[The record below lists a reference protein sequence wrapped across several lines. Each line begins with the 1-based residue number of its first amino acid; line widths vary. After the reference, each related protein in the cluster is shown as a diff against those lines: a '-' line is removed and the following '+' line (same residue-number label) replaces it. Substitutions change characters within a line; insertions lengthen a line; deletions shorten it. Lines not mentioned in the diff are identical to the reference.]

1 MTVTKIWK
9 QNELFKVENQI
20 LKEALRELEDD
31 NFQGNPLLSRFEALT
46 RNYGKL
52 LRQTIKLLKISDSQQ
67 RNLQKIQQDMRNLLD
82 NAGQGFLTFSN
93 DLIVDNKYSAEC
105 LNIFG
110 TKIEGQNIVDL
121 AFNIYSEE
129 QKTVITEL
137 LRSVWEQPNHEEN
150 MNSLQQL
157 PTQVEINTK
166 KYRLE
171 YRPIQSIRDNKG
183 ENLIMMVITDVTERH
198 QAEQQINYLSFY
210 DKLTGL
216 YNRTYID
223 TAFANMN
230 DEDNLPVAMI
240 IGDVNGLKI
249 TNDVFGHLQG
259 DHLLQNIAMVLRKCL
274 RGNDLIARW
283 GGDEFLVILP
293 CTDEKLART
302 ICKRIKDT
310 LAQTPADPIKLS
322 MALGMAIRRNRDQS
336 YAEIFNRAEEQMYKN
351 KLQEKPQ
358 VHRNFLQAVNKTLW
372 DRSPENEEHVARMKK
387 MARAIAEKLGCNA
400 NQIRELEELAFM
412 HDIGKVAV
420 ASEILNK
427 PDSLDEVE
435 WETVKKHC
443 EIGYRMSQALSK
455 YQLADYILNHHEN
468 WDGTGYPH
476 GVKGPEIPLP
486 ARIIAVVD
494 AYDIMTHD
502 MPYKGAIT
510 PYEAL
515 AELKRCSGT
524 QFDPQLVQI
533 LEGIL

>member
-1 MTVTKIWK
+1 MPVTKIWK

-20 LKEALRELEDD
+20 LKEALLEVEADH
-31 NFQGNPLLSRFEALT
+31 FQGNPLLSRYEALT
-46 RNYGKL
+46 RHYGKL
-52 LRQTIKLLKISDSQQ
+52 LRQSIKLLKISDSQQ

-82 NAGQGFLTFSN
+82 NAGQGFLTFGN
-93 DLIVDNKYSAEC
+93 DLMVDNEYSAEC

-121 AFNIYSEE
+121 VFNTYSDE

-137 LRSVWEQPNHEEN
+137 LQSIWDKPNLEQNKN
-150 MNSLQQL
+150 RLQQL
-157 PTQVEINTK
+157 PNQVEINIK

-171 YRPIQSIRDNKG
+171 YRPIKSIRDNKG
-183 ENLIMMVITDVTERH
+183 QDLIMMVITDVTERH

-216 YNRTYID
+216 YNRAYID
-223 TAFANMN
+223 MAFANMN

-249 TNDVFGHLQG
+249 TNDAFGHLQG
-259 DHLLQNIAMVLRKCL
+259 DRLLQNIAKVLRKCL
-274 RGNDLIARW
+274 RENDLIARW

-293 CTDEKLART
+293 RTDEKLART

-310 LAQTPADPIKLS
+310 FAKIPADPIKLS
-322 MALGMAIRRNRDQS
+322 MALGMAIKLNLNES
-336 YAEIFNRAEEQMYKN
+336 YSEVFNRAEEQMYNN

-358 VHRNFLQAVNKTLW
+358 MHTEFLQAVNKTLW
-372 DRSPENEEHVARMKK
+372 YRGPENGEHVARMKRLS
-387 MARAIAEKLGCNA
+387 RAIAEKLGCDA

-412 HDIGKVAV
+412 HDIGKVAI
-420 ASEILNK
+420 ATEILNK
-427 PDSLDEVE
+427 PGPLDDVE

-455 YQLADYILNHHEN
+455 YQLADYILTHHEH

-476 GVKGPEIPLP
+476 GIKGPKIPLP
-486 ARIIAVVD
+486 ARIIAIVD

-502 MPYKGAIT
+502 MPYKRAVT
-510 PYEAL
+510 PYEAI
-515 AELKRCSGT
+515 AELQRCSGT

-533 LEGIL
+533 FRNIL